1 MPYMR
6 LNQQKCIMYSGNIM
20 IAHIICEDKQ
30 NMSTRCPGKR
40 QKTEFRASLG
50 GNHIHA
56 VVVSSI
62 TVQAAC
68 QCAWQT
74 TVGTIGA

>member
-1 MPYMR
+1 
-6 LNQQKCIMYSGNIM
+6 MYYVQWQHHDC
-20 IAHIICEDKQ
+20 ACCEDKQ
-30 NMSTRCPGKR
+30 NTSTQCPEKSEE
-40 QKTEFRASLG
+40 TEFGAFLG

-56 VVVSSI
+56 MIVSSI

-74 TVGTIGA
+74 TVDTIGA